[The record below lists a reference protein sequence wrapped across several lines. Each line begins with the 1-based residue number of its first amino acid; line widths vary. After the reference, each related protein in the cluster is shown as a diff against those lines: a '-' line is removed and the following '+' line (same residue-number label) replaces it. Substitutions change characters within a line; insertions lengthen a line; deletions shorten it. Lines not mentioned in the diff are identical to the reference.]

1 MMIDSLK
8 GKLLIKDP
16 TFAVIDLNGLR
27 LRVNVSIATFE
38 KLPLHSESVD
48 LLTYL
53 HVREDILDL
62 YGFAIEEERDIFL
75 KLINVSGIGPRS
87 AITILSGATPADF
100 KNRIISE
107 DVNSLTVIPGIGPKT
122 AKRIILELKEKFIGE
137 DADVSNL
144 IGAEQSTAEIKD
156 VVQALLS
163 LGYKRVQIDQA
174 LKKIKA
180 EGALEGS
187 IEKIIK
193 QALTKM

>member
-1 MMIDSLK
+1 MIDSLK

-27 LRVNVSIATFE
+27 LRVNISIATFE
-38 KLPLHSESVD
+38 KLPSHSESVD
-48 LLTYL
+48 LLAYL
-53 HVREDILDL
+53 HVREDILDI
-62 YGFAIEEERDIFL
+62 YGFAVEEERDIFL

-107 DVNSLTVIPGIGPKT
+107 DVNSLTVIPGIGQKT